1 VTIFSLLSSFYVFAI
16 IFIGSLLFAAVGRLE
31 PNRRLATALKCA
43 LVVTGGMAIA
53 SQLLAGQ

>member
-1 VTIFSLLSSFYVFAI
+1 MLSSFCVFAI
-16 IFIGSLLFAAVGRLE
+16 FFIGSLLFGAVGRFE

-43 LVVTGGMAIA
+43 LVVTGVMAIA